1 MNVVTGKINNDLSV
15 NVDGR
20 IWLGKD
26 QMKNFQSLPGGFYD
40 TISGKMKTMANGKK
54 GVKAGKKIM
63 FDPKVT

>member
-20 IWLGKD
+20 IWSGKD
-26 QMKNFQSLPGGFYD
+26 QMKSKSLPGGFYD